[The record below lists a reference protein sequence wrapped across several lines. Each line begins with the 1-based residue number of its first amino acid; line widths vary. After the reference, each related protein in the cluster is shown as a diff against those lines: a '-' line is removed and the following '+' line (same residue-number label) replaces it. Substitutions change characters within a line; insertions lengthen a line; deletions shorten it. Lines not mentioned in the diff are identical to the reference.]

1 MEASESVLGPL
12 KRAERVERDGEA
24 QPRCQLPGPRSREWS
39 QAEQEALEHALRE
52 NPRRSFATP
61 TARYAAIAQQLPTSR
76 PIREVALRV
85 HWLTQ
90 LQKRSA
96 DAGRSSELEEEEHN
110 EDNDD
115 GGVAQALEHNAHLIA
130 NADQALRSS
139 DLSRSTQ
146 LISALRSSIQNLEA
160 GMSEPSGAQLAPLP
174 KRFDSALADRVL
186 GHSASDPT
194 RNALCNDP
202 QDGLSNADQ
211 RENPHLHPAFCLTFP
226 QNQQQ
231 QQQEQ
236 QEQQQQ
242 QQQCAVAPHLLSTK
256 DAPAASFDPHI
267 NLHSEAWQD
276 LHNC

>member
-1 MEASESVLGPL
+1 
-12 KRAERVERDGEA
+12 
-24 QPRCQLPGPRSREWS
+24 
-39 QAEQEALEHALRE
+39 
-52 NPRRSFATP
+52 
-61 TARYAAIAQQLPTSR
+61 
-76 PIREVALRV
+76 VALRV

-96 DAGRSSELEEEEHN
+96 DTGRSSELEEEEHH

-194 RNALCNDP
+194 RNTLCNDP

-211 RENPHLHPAFCLTFP
+211 RENPALCLTFP
-226 QNQQQ
+226 QKQQQQQ

-236 QEQQQQ
+236 QQQQ
-242 QQQCAVAPHLLSTK
+242 QQQCAVAPHLLSTR

-267 NLHSEAWQD
+267 NIHSEAWQD